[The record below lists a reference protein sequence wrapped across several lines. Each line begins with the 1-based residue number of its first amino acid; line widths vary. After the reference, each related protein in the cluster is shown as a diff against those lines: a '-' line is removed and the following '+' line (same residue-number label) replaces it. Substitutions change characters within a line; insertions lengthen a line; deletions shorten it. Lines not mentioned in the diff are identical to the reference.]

1 MTSSI
6 DSTPAASH
14 PANRLLHESSPYLQ
28 QHAYNPVDWFPWGEE
43 ALARAQAEGKP
54 IFLSIGYSACH
65 WCHVMERE
73 SFEDPSIAA
82 VMNEHFINIKVD
94 REERPDLD
102 QIYMAAVQLITR
114 RGGWPMSVFLTP
126 EGKPFY
132 GGTYWP
138 PTSRMGMRGFREILL
153 LMHDFWT
160 NRRPEVTES
169 SNSLVDA
176 IGRFTTPTFEQTE
189 LDESLLKK
197 AEKAILSS
205 LDHVYGGFGGAP
217 KFPHPMD
224 LRVLLRTWKRFGNK
238 AALEAVVL
246 TLEKMAGGG
255 IYDHLGG
262 GFHRYST
269 DAQWLVPHFEKML
282 YDNALLVPVYLEAY
296 QATGREDFARV
307 ARETLDYVLREMTSP
322 EGGFYSTQDA
332 DSEGVEGKFFVWTP
346 AEIEE
351 VLGEEDGKLFCA
363 CYDVTPHGNW
373 EEHSILNR
381 PKPLAQLSKEL
392 RVPLEEMSATL
403 DWGKQKLLERRVTR
417 IAPGRDEKILTAW
430 NGMMIAAMSRG
441 AQVLRDERYMQAAQN
456 AARFVLDKMRA
467 YREGEAPAEPR
478 FTNAADLSGR
488 LGGSLASPP
497 HPDPLPRF
505 GITLESDD
513 HSGGEGASDL
523 HSVPQPSSRLFHSYK
538 DGVAKFN
545 AYLDDYACLIDGLI
559 DLYQTDFDV
568 RWLQE
573 AGLLAGFMQQHF
585 ADPDDGIFF
594 YTSDDHETLISR
606 TKDVQDN
613 ATPAAHSC
621 AATALLRLS
630 TIMGQTE
637 ATSGWDAL
645 TAVSGLMSDHARGA
659 SQALIALDFVLGP
672 TPELVLLEGGQ
683 PEKADQLLAT
693 FYRRFVPSYSLARFS
708 KSGSG
713 DAEQSFH
720 AALEG
725 KPEASIVT
733 LYVCHQ
739 GACQAPAVGYDDA
752 NMAIRVL

>member
-1 MTSSI
+1 MHP
-6 DSTPAASH
+6 STGQSTAPTR
-14 PANRLLHESSPYLQ
+14 PANRLGAESSPYLR
-28 QHAYNPVDWFPWGEE
+28 QHAYNPVDWYPWGEE
-43 ALARAQAEGKP
+43 ALARAKAEDKP

-65 WCHVMERE
+65 WCHVMEHE

-138 PTSRMGMRGFREILL
+138 PTSRMGMRGFREILS

-176 IGRFTTPTFEQTE
+176 IARFTSPSFEQTG
-189 LDESLLKK
+189 LDESLLKR
-197 AEKAILSS
+197 AEQELLST
-205 LDHVYGGFGGAP
+205 LDRVHGGFGGAP

-224 LRVLLRTWKRFGNK
+224 LRVLLRCWKRFGNK
-238 AALEAVVL
+238 AALDAVTL

-269 DAQWLVPHFEKML
+269 DAHWLVPHFEKML

-296 QATGREDFARV
+296 QATGREDFARI

-346 AEIEE
+346 EEIAE
-351 VLGEEDGKLFCA
+351 VLGEDDGKLFCA
-363 CYDVTPHGNW
+363 CYDVPPGGNW
-373 EEHSILNR
+373 EGHSILNR
-381 PKPLAQLSKEL
+381 PQPLAQVAKEL
-392 RVPLEEMSATL
+392 KTPLEELLATL
-403 DWGKQKLLERRVTR
+403 DWGKQKLLERRATR
-417 IAPGRDEKILTAW
+417 IAPGRDEKILAAW
-430 NGMMIAAMSRG
+430 NGMMIGAMARG
-441 AQVLRDERYMQAAQN
+441 AQVLGDKRYLQAAQD
-456 AARFVLDKMRA
+456 AARFVLTKMR
-467 YREGEAPAEPR
+467 GETRDESRVPEQS
-478 FTNAADLSGR
+478 LSP
-488 LGGSLASPP
+488 S
-497 HPDPLPRF
+497 
-505 GITLESDD
+505 
-513 HSGGEGASDL
+513 
-523 HSVPQPSSRLFHSYK
+523 SSRLSSLVSPLLHTYK
-538 DGVAKFN
+538 DGHARLN
-545 AYLDDYACLIDGLI
+545 AYLDDYACLIDGII

-573 AGLLAGFMQQHF
+573 AHALAHFMQQHF
-585 ADPDDGIFF
+585 ADPEDGIFF
-594 YTSDDHETLISR
+594 YTSDDHEALINR
-606 TKDVQDN
+606 TKEVQDN

-621 AATALLRLS
+621 AALALLRLTALTGRSGATGEGFDSPVSGQPTEGSS
-630 TIMGQTE
+630 TPADTGGPKRPPVAPT
-637 ATSGWDAL
+637 ADADTSGWDAL
-645 TAVSGLMSDHARGA
+645 AAVSGLMADHSRGA

-672 TPELVLLEGGQ
+672 TPELLLLEGGQ
-683 PEKADQLLAT
+683 PDKADQLLAT
-693 FYRRFVPSYSLARFS
+693 FHRRFVPSYTLLRVPNLPDNNQGHPVFA
-708 KSGSG
+708 
-713 DAEQSFH
+713 
-720 AALEG
+720 G
-725 KPEASIVT
+725 KPEAMCVT
-733 LYVCHQ
+733 LYVCHL

-752 NMAIRVL
+752 NMAIRMV